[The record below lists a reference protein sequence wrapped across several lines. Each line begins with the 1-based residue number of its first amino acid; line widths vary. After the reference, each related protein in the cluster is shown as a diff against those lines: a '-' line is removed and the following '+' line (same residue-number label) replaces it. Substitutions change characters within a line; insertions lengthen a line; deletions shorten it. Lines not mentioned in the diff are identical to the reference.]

1 MSYYL
6 KHSTENKYFSFSEHT
21 VDSVFILCLEDYL
34 ANPKCQFNEKERSLA
49 QKWQTLFTQL
59 FTQKGKYTYKKTV
72 GHLGEVDSFNYILF
86 TSTGFNIN
94 NNDTSCRLN
103 EAQIKEYKDSLPSLI
118 EYAKATEQLK
128 KIIKSYF
135 PNSYIY
141 QSFESSFLDLDNPFS
156 KATFKEILYLNNNF
170 NPIEVSF
177 SADFLSKNAYVSYVK
192 EEYENGEEGFF
203 SRKNSYGNVILSN
216 ISQAKLY
223 DSVEILNREIG
234 YLKGAILEVH
244 VEVKKVVTNPNNYP
258 NLEKAV
264 SILEK
269 EKLEKVLESYNDD
282 EIQATFEKVQKKR
295 NKI

>member
-1 MSYYL
+1 M
-6 KHSTENKYFSFSEHT
+6 
-21 VDSVFILCLEDYL
+21 CLM
-34 ANPKCQFNEKERSLA
+34 
-49 QKWQTLFTQL
+49 
-59 FTQKGKYTYKKTV
+59 
-72 GHLGEVDSFNYILF
+72 
-86 TSTGFNIN
+86 
-94 NNDTSCRLN
+94 
-103 EAQIKEYKDSLPSLI
+103 
-118 EYAKATEQLK
+118 LK
-128 KIIKSYF
+128 KNMKM
-135 PNSYIY
+135 
-141 QSFESSFLDLDNPFS
+141 ERKD
-156 KATFKEILYLNNNF
+156 
-170 NPIEVSF
+170 
-177 SADFLSKNAYVSYVK
+177 
-192 EEYENGEEGFF
+192 F